1 MSTLAVGRHA
11 RRTHDA
17 PGDGRGGADEWPAVW
32 FTLVEQEWSSL
43 ALVAAHPEQSTRR
56 AAQRLADVAR
66 QYDERPVHVLDGEH
80 VTPAAVRDLT
90 RTLAELVGSG
100 ARVLLALSSPVADF
114 GAIPLAREADAAVL
128 LVPLGLS
135 RAGIAQR
142 AVRLIGEQRFIGAI
156 TMEGPVPHA
165 PPAHTDA
172 PRHAPAPAP
181 EG

>member
-1 MSTLAVGRHA
+1 MSTIAVGPHA

-17 PGDGRGGADEWPAVW
+17 SADGRSGADEWPAVW

-43 ALVAAHPEQSTRR
+43 ALVPAHPDQSSRR
-56 AAQRLADVAR
+56 AAQRLADIAR
-66 QYDERPVHVLDGEH
+66 QYEERPVHVLEAEH
-80 VTPAAVRDLT
+80 VTPAAVRDLI
-90 RTLAELVGSG
+90 RTMGELVDGG
-100 ARVLLALSSPVADF
+100 ARVLVALSSPVADV

-142 AVRLIGEQRFIGAI
+142 AVRLIGEQRFVGAI
-156 TMEGPVPHA
+156 AMEGPVPRASA
-165 PPAHTDA
+165 PADA
-172 PRHAPAPAP
+172 PRHAPAPVT